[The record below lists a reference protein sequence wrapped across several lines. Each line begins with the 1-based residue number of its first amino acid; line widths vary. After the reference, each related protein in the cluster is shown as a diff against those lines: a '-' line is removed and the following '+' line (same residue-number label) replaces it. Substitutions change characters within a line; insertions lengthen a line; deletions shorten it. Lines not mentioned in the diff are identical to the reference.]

1 MVIFDNI
8 VFFHVLTEIRRVT
21 LLNIPGFNRSTE
33 PSKRAQEQVDIL
45 TSIGMSKNTH
55 DSIIITVTLEKE
67 KRRKLCRVSWVSTF
81 EWAYFDVDQAW
92 IFCRIR
98 KNDNNSN

>member
-81 EWAYFDVDQAW
+81 EWAYFDVDQAR
-92 IFCRIR
+92 IFCRI
-98 KNDNNSN
+98 